1 MRKLILILLFP
12 ALTAVSQNQISLDDC
27 YKWARDNYPNVRQSG
42 IMKEITALKKEN
54 LKTNWLPQVNLT
66 GQATYQSDVPGI
78 QIPFPGISIP
88 TVPKDQYK
96 AYFEFRQNIWEG
108 GMTKTSAMLEE
119 SLLENNLNQLEVELY
134 RLNEQVLQ
142 TFFTAVTVS
151 GQIKVMNSQKEV
163 LLENL
168 KSLEA
173 GIKNGVI
180 EESAPHAIEAEIL
193 VLEQNVAQLIAAENT
208 SYQVLSLLTGKNIQ
222 NGSLLIYT
230 YPIMDQKQELI
241 RPEMQLFTSQN
252 AILNAQSEM
261 LVRSRYPKVYGFGQ
275 AGFGKPG
282 LNMLNDKFDSF
293 YLVGVGISWNAF
305 DWKKTSRQQQILG
318 LQSETVK
325 SQEETFARNIKLLLA
340 QQQEQITKLET
351 MAEKDIQIVELRN
364 NIIKAAESKLKFGTL
379 TSSEYIREVQGGT
392 VARLNLE
399 MHKIQLIEA
408 KEKYNII
415 HGKWYGHE

>member
-1 MRKLILILLFP
+1 
-12 ALTAVSQNQISLDDC
+12 
-27 YKWARDNYPNVRQSG
+27 
-42 IMKEITALKKEN
+42 
-54 LKTNWLPQVNLT
+54 
-66 GQATYQSDVPGI
+66 
-78 QIPFPGISIP
+78 
-88 TVPKDQYK
+88 
-96 AYFEFRQNIWEG
+96 
-108 GMTKTSAMLEE
+108 
-119 SLLENNLNQLEVELY
+119 
-134 RLNEQVLQ
+134 
-142 TFFTAVTVS
+142 
-151 GQIKVMNSQKEV
+151 
-163 LLENL
+163 
-168 KSLEA
+168 
-173 GIKNGVI
+173 
-180 EESAPHAIEAEIL
+180 
-193 VLEQNVAQLIAAENT
+193 
-208 SYQVLSLLTGKNIQ
+208 
-222 NGSLLIYT
+222 
-230 YPIMDQKQELI
+230 
-241 RPEMQLFTSQN
+241 
-252 AILNAQSEM
+252 M

-351 MAEKDIQIVELRN
+351 MAEKDIQIIELRN

-415 HGKWYGHE
+415 YGKWNGHE